1 MVVKTYT
8 KVITYARAMLLQMN
22 IMTALKNAL
31 GNQYIDA
38 NYANNIQKAIDNQ
51 WVKTFTLY
59 GEKNGTTV
67 CELILNI
74 DWKTHKV
81 ELKKQANIQ
90 HDPHWQ
96 SDGTLN
102 EVSIAVNAFKNTIQG
117 YHLQGGL
124 VMTIADGVD
133 VKMVHQALGW
143 KTAKPRKRATGL
155 VAGYDETNPALREL
169 NIQFLIDENL

>member
-1 MVVKTYT
+1 MAVKTYT
-8 KVITYARAMLLQMN
+8 KVITYARTMFLQMN

-31 GNQYIDA
+31 GNQYIDTD
-38 NYANNIQKAIDNQ
+38 YANNIKKAIDNQ

-59 GEKNGTTV
+59 GEKDGITV

-90 HDPHWQ
+90 HDPHWR

-102 EVSIAVNAFKNTIQG
+102 EITTAVDAFKETIKE
-117 YHLQGGL
+117 YKLQKGL
-124 VMTIADGVD
+124 VMTIADGVNAKT
-133 VKMVHQALGW
+133 VLQALGW
-143 KTAKPRKRATGL
+143 KTAEPRKRATGL

-169 NIQFLIDENL
+169 NIQFLIDEKL